1 MADIFFKETISLPG
15 IYLHK
20 EGYRQKPYVSPKE
33 LAYKR
38 LDYVRTQDETWGG
51 AVAPVAGSAQVSVG
65 MQELYVA
72 VTADSLTANN
82 LSALAYSRAY
92 NKLLSKTGE
101 RASLLTAL
109 AERKST
115 YSMVLNRLAQLY
127 KGAKALRRGRFR
139 EFLSTFGIKAKPKH
153 KNHRWSRPRDFSSLW
168 LEYWFGWAPTIGDID
183 NAMKVWQ
190 SPLSSKMGLREGSGD
205 RHYMKDGKGSTSAY
219 TITTSCSGFFVLQL
233 RCQVSITNPDLFVA
247 NSLGLLNPVR
257 TVWET
262 TPFSWFADWF
272 TNVGQILGYF
282 TDTLGVKIS
291 DVWSTRFA
299 KGTEQRT
306 RISKPLPTS
315 GYRFAQDF
323 VFMRRMKHKA
333 LPRPALVFRIPGI
346 SWTRG
351 LTLSSLLVQ
360 LFSPNKPSR
369 A

>member
-1 MADIFFKETISLPG
+1 M
-15 IYLHK
+15 YL
-20 EGYRQKPYVSPKE
+20 YN
-33 LAYKR
+33 
-38 LDYVRTQDETWGG
+38 
-51 AVAPVAGSAQVSVG
+51 AVFN
-65 MQELYVA
+65 
-72 VTADSLTANN
+72 DSLTANN

-115 YSMVLNRLAQLY
+115 YSMVLNRLHQLY

-139 EFLSTFGIKAKPKH
+139 EFLRTFGIKAKSKH
-153 KNHRWSRPRDFSSLW
+153 KDNRWSRPRDFSGLW

-183 NAMKVWQ
+183 NAITVWQ
-190 SPLSSKMGLREGSGD
+190 EPLLSKVGLREGSGN
-205 RHYMKDGKGSTSAY
+205 RHFSMPSSGSSRSFINY
-219 TITTSCSGFFVLQL
+219 TECSGSFVLQL
-233 RCQVSITNPDLFVA
+233 RCKVEITNPDLWVA

-272 TNVGQILGYF
+272 TNVGQILGFF
-282 TDTLGVKIS
+282 TDQIGVKIS

-299 KGTEQRT
+299 KGTERRT
-306 RISKPLPTS
+306 RISKPSPTA
-315 GYRFAQDF
+315 GYEMVQNFTF
-323 VFMRRMKHKA
+323 LRRMKHSS
-333 LPRPALVFRIPGI
+333 LPRPALVFRVPGI

-360 LFSPNKPSR
+360 LFSPKQTSR

>member
-1 MADIFFKETISLPG
+1 MADIYYKEVTSLSG
-15 IYLHK
+15 VYLYK

-33 LAYKR
+33 LPYR
-38 LDYVRTQDETWGG
+38 LHRFARTQDKSWGG
-51 AVAPVAGSAQVSVG
+51 LAVPDAGSFQVSVG
-65 MQELYVA
+65 MQELYA
-72 VTADSLTANN
+72 ATTADSLTVNN

-139 EFLSTFGIKAKPKH
+139 EFLATFGIKPKPKH
-153 KNHRWSRPRDFSSLW
+153 RSNRWSRPRDFSSLW

-183 NAMKVWQ
+183 NAIKVWQ

-205 RHYMKDGKGSTSAY
+205 RHFSKDGKGSTSGY
-219 TITTSCSGFFVLQL
+219 TITTRCSGFFVLQL
-233 RCQVSITNPDLFVA
+233 RCKVTIVNPDLFVA
-247 NSLGLLNPVR
+247 SSLGLLNPVR

-282 TDTLGVKIS
+282 TDTLGIKIS

-299 KGTEQRT
+299 KGTEHRT
-306 RISKPLPTS
+306 RISKPQPLS
-315 GYRFAQDF
+315 GYNFAQDF
-323 VFMRRMKHKA
+323 VFVRRMKHKA

-351 LTLSSLLVQ
+351 LTLSSLLIQ
-360 LFSPNKPSR
+360 LFSPKHTSR